1 MRKKKIH
8 PMPWKHE
15 TDGKEMSAV
24 LDAKGIVI
32 CGSLIC
38 RQEDALITR
47 NTHEFI
53 VKTINGTYTCFVPI
67 DIKTIKE
74 NKI

>member
-8 PMPWKHE
+8 PLPWKHE
-15 TDGKEMSAV
+15 TDGRRMSAV
-24 LDAKGIVI
+24 VDSKGIVV

-38 RQEDALITR
+38 RQEDPLITR

-53 VKTINGTYTCFVPI
+53 VNTVNHSYNVFVPRGI
-67 DIKTIKE
+67 QAYT
-74 NKI
+74 